1 MLGVIGQFTGI
12 LGTMYYEKS
21 LKDFEVR
28 TMIYWSTVISII
40 SGFASYAFANR
51 WNLDM
56 HISDIVFIVFTD
68 TIFGVISQA
77 MNLLPTLALF
87 AKITPT
93 KIEGTVFAFLTG
105 TTNLASTVISP
116 LVGVWINEHYVGVT
130 ADNLS
135 SYKTLCLISMLTSFL
150 GFLIIPLIPMKE
162 HIKAY

>member
-68 TIFGVISQA
+68 TIF
-77 MNLLPTLALF
+77 
-87 AKITPT
+87 
-93 KIEGTVFAFLTG
+93 
-105 TTNLASTVISP
+105 
-116 LVGVWINEHYVGVT
+116 
-130 ADNLS
+130 
-135 SYKTLCLISMLTSFL
+135 
-150 GFLIIPLIPMKE
+150 
-162 HIKAY
+162 